1 MAETYIA
8 GHTGVLSY
16 WDVSAYKPVAC
27 LTSTSLSRTLEV
39 KEKVNMCTEGEIVKT
54 AGAVE
59 RSLSIEG
66 EVVVEAGKA
75 SLTELE
81 TIIKAGTEKTFKLG
95 RGASFYYFTGLLTDL
110 SDNFQAGEDATFSAT
125 LTLTSAPS
133 AVDPNA
139 GT

>member
-1 MAETYIA
+1 MEETYIA

-16 WDVSAYKPVAC
+16 WDVSAYKPIAC

-39 KEKVNMCTEGEIVKT
+39 KEKVNMCTAGEIVKT

-81 TIIKAGTEKTFKLG
+81 AIIKAGTEKTFKLG

-133 AVDPNA
+133 ATDPNA
-139 GT
+139 